1 MDVSR
6 TTTPTGLRNNMLK
19 TSFYIVLF
27 VVFYGCTE
35 INTAPL
41 EITNDQDTLSGR
53 VSLSNEVL
61 TIETTTSSQKPGIR
75 AKAKDELT
83 LTLVATVTPP
93 SHEGQVLQANEIII
107 KGNRAYV
114 GYNVKGET
122 YLGGVDVF
130 DISDPGK
137 PVLTSSAILNNSDV
151 NGLAIQGNTL
161 YLATASGNASL
172 TSPAALE
179 IIELSGLD
187 LTDNHQ
193 LIDLK
198 SYAATDVDISGNTLY
213 VTSGADG
220 GQVVQIDA
228 NTLEVNTEL
237 ALEDA
242 RGVDTDGLQVGVVAG
257 TTARL
262 LSFDSKTNENE
273 GDYLLDGATIPFSK
287 STIEI
292 KKGMAVLGLGDG
304 GTQVVCLSDGRVLE
318 HITPPVVAG
327 LDSSVTVTNAATAYK
342 RSIFISNGEA
352 GVYVAMTDS
361 NISSNKCEL
370 DNLELVGKLQLDMKE
385 SVNHVTYRN
394 DVLFVAAGT
403 GGLQIVQIEDTK
415 ATEDDDDK

>member
-1 MDVSR
+1 
-6 TTTPTGLRNNMLK
+6 MLK

-179 IIELSGLD
+179 IIELDGLD

>member
-1 MDVSR
+1 
-6 TTTPTGLRNNMLK
+6 MLK
-19 TSFYIVLF
+19 TRFFIVLF
-27 VVFYGCTE
+27 AIFYGCTE

-61 TIETTTSSQKPGIR
+61 TIETTNGSQKPGNR

-114 GYNVKGET
+114 GYNMQGET

-161 YLATASGNASL
+161 YLATASGDASL

-187 LTDNHQ
+187 LTENHQ

-213 VTSGADG
+213 VTTGADG

-228 NTLEVNTEL
+228 NTLTVNKEL

-242 RGVDTDGLQVGVVAG
+242 RGVDTDSLQVGVVAG

-292 KKGMAVLGLGDG
+292 KSGMAIMGLGDG
-304 GTQVVCLSDGRVLE
+304 GTQVVCLSDGKLLE
-318 HITPPVVAG
+318 HIAPPVVAA

-361 NISSNKCEL
+361 NINSNKCEL